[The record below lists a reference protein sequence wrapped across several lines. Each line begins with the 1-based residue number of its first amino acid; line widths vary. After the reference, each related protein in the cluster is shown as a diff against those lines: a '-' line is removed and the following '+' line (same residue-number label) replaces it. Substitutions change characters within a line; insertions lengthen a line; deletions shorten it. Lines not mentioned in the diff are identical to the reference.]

1 MKNRQKNNQ
10 LKAFIKLCMLLTL
23 GVSIT
28 YLTCQVI
35 FFKEALTENLLLK
48 SLLYSVVYTL
58 LLSLAYIVWFATWR
72 AVLQKPYLTW
82 GLVGGGGFLALA
94 GVQAFVKK
102 AEYYTAFQTP
112 FVKAM
117 IVFDVL
123 LGLLILVSSF
133 LKARSSQKKLGL
145 YAKLLFFFILNG
157 FFLNMLTIPTGINTW
172 QQFLPFAILAGVL
185 DLLLGGAW
193 LEQASKGE

>member
-1 MKNRQKNNQ
+1 MKHFSKILLLLAACISLINLGYEVTF
-10 LKAFIKLCMLLTL
+10 LKEPLDGILLSRVLLESLTYTFAVTL
-23 GVSIT
+23 G
-28 YLTCQVI
+28 
-35 FFKEALTENLLLK
+35 
-48 SLLYSVVYTL
+48 
-58 LLSLAYIVWFATWR
+58 YIVWFATWR

-117 IVFDVL
+117 IVFDL
-123 LGLLILVSSF
+123 CLALLIAVASI
-133 LKARSSQKKLGL
+133 LKAHSSQKKLGL

-157 FFLNMLTIPTGINTW
+157 FFLNMLTIPTGIDRW
-172 QQFLPFAILAGVL
+172 GQFLPFVIFTGILNI
-185 DLLLGGAW
+185 LLLGAW
-193 LEQASKGE
+193 IEQKKIHSK